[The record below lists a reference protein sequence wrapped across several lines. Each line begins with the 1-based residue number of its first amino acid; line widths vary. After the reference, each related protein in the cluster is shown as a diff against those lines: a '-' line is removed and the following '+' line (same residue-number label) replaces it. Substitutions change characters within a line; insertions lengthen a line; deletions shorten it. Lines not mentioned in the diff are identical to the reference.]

1 MRSWIRPVLC
11 LAALAVLAG
20 SAGAATLSGTVKFEG
35 TAPTL
40 KPIEM
45 TADPNCARKH
55 STAVANEMLVLGSGN
70 TVANVLVRV
79 KSGLPAGKTYPAPAT
94 PAVIDQNGCQ
104 YHPHVLGMMVGQEL
118 EIKNSDG
125 LLHNVHALPKINA
138 EFNRAMPATMTDFK
152 HKFDKPEDIFRVKC
166 DVHPWMGSWV
176 SVMTHPFFAVT
187 GTDGK
192 FTIPNLP
199 AGTYEIEAWH
209 EKLPGKT
216 VSVTVTGDEKKTVD
230 FSLAAPAK

>member
-1 MRSWIRPVLC
+1 
-11 LAALAVLAG
+11 LAALSVLAG

-35 TAPTL
+35 TAPAL
-40 KPIEM
+40 KPIAM
-45 TADPNCARKH
+45 DADPNCARKH
-55 STAVANEMLVLGSGN
+55 STAVQNEMLVLGSGN

-94 PAVIDQNGCQ
+94 TAVIDQNGCQ
-104 YHPHVLGMMVGQEL
+104 YKPHVLGMMVGQEL

-152 HKFDKPEDIFRVKC
+152 HKFDKAEDIFRVKC

-176 SVMTHPFFAVT
+176 SVMSHPFFAVT

>member
-1 MRSWIRPVLC
+1 M
-11 LAALAVLAG
+11 A
-20 SAGAATLSGTVKFEG
+20 
-35 TAPTL
+35 
-40 KPIEM
+40 
-45 TADPNCARKH
+45 ADPNCARKH

-176 SVMTHPFFAVT
+176 SVMSHPFFAVT

>member
-45 TADPNCARKH
+45 AADPNCARKH